1 VTTAPILA
9 VKAALLSALT
19 TLYGTAVQVTYG
31 MPGPELSSFDLVV
44 IGDANVSVE
53 RPTMGTA
60 RSREHVIQQQIIFS
74 CWRPGGPTQQSA
86 TEASVAYM
94 EQLSDYLRTSPNE
107 RLSGACRDSFIST
120 YIVTETSDPDEA
132 EQGRRCDVDCTVL
145 IYVRN

>member
-1 VTTAPILA
+1 MTIAPILA

-19 TLYGTAVQVTYG
+19 TLYPSSQVTYG
-31 MPGPELSSFDLVV
+31 MPGPELSSLDLVV
-44 IGDANVSVE
+44 IAGANVVVE

-60 RSREHVIQQQIIFS
+60 RSREHVIQQEIIFS

-86 TEASVAYM
+86 TEASVAYL

-107 RLSGACRDSFIST
+107 RLGGACRDSFIST
-120 YIVTETSDPDEA
+120 YTVTETDDPDEA
-132 EQGRRCDVDCTVL
+132 EQGRRCDVAATVL